1 MTRQTIKNGNPYKKK
16 KTTKKKKQHRFD
28 GAADPFASQTFSLET
43 QGETSLLYRKKLGV
57 MQEKDRAS

>member
-1 MTRQTIKNGNPYKKK
+1 MEIRIKKRRRQKKK
-16 KTTKKKKQHRFD
+16 KHRFD